1 VESSSSPAPR
11 KGRVTRA
18 TVARHAG
25 VSTAVVSYVL
35 NDGPRPVAESTRER
49 VLRSIEVLGYRP
61 DAVARAL
68 KTRRTHTIGLL
79 VPDNSNPYFAE
90 LAKAIEDSAYARGYA
105 LLLGNSDNDREREN
119 LQLAALR
126 DRQVD
131 GLLVIGTSAD
141 ADLSDSRH
149 DHTRVVLLDRIA
161 GTLPYPSVVVDNRR
175 GAYEGVRH
183 LVRHGH
189 ERVLCI
195 AGPGDVP
202 AAVDREE
209 GWRAAMSEAG
219 LSTEELVIRTRFSRQ
234 EGYDAA
240 RAILTR
246 TPRPTAIFAS
256 SDLQGIGVLRA
267 CYELA
272 LGVPRDIAVVAF
284 DGTQESEFTSPPL
297 TVIQQD
303 IQTIAETGVSVLLS
317 QEPAGQPAH
326 VIAPCRLVIRSSC
339 GCLHSSR

>member
-1 VESSSSPAPR
+1 VESSSPAPGQ
-11 KGRVTRA
+11 GRVTRT

-49 VLRSIEVLGYRP
+49 VLRSIEILGYRP

-90 LAKAIEDSAYARGYA
+90 LAKAIEDAAYARGYA
-105 LLLGNSDNDREREN
+105 LLLGNSDNDRQREK

-126 DRQVD
+126 DRRVD

-141 ADLSDSRH
+141 ADLSDSRA
-149 DHTRVVLLDRIA
+149 DRTRVVLLDRVA
-161 GTLPYPSVVVDNRR
+161 GTLPYPSVAVDNRR
-175 GAYEGVRH
+175 GAYDGVRH
-183 LVRHGH
+183 LIQHGH
-189 ERVLCI
+189 RRVLCI

-202 AAVDREE
+202 AAVDRED
-209 GWRAAMSEAG
+209 GWRAAMDEAG
-219 LSTEELVIRTRFSRQ
+219 LSTEGLVTRRGFSRR

-240 RAILTR
+240 RAVLTR
-246 TPRPTAIFAS
+246 TARPSAVFAC

-267 CYELA
+267 CYELG
-272 LGVPRDIAVVAF
+272 LGVPRDIAVAAF

-297 TVIQQD
+297 TVVQQD
-303 IQTIAETGVSVLLS
+303 IQAIAETGVSVLLS
-317 QEPAGQPAH
+317 QEPAGEPVH
-326 VIAPCRLVIRSSC
+326 VVAPCRLVIRSSC
-339 GCLHSSR
+339 GC

>member
-1 VESSSSPAPR
+1 
-11 KGRVTRA
+11 VTRA

-35 NDGPRPVAESTRER
+35 NDGPRPVAEGTRER

-90 LAKAIEDSAYARGYA
+90 LAKAIEDAAYARGYA
-105 LLLGNSDNDREREN
+105 LLLGNSDNDRQREKF
-119 LQLAALR
+119 QLAALR

-131 GLLVIGTSAD
+131 GLLVIGTSSE
-141 ADLSDSRH
+141 ADLSDPRAST
-149 DHTRVVLLDRIA
+149 TRVVLLDRAA

-183 LVRHGH
+183 LIEHGH
-189 ERVLCI
+189 RRVLCI

-202 AAVDREE
+202 AAVDRED
-209 GWRAAMSEAG
+209 GWRAAMAEAG
-219 LSTEELVIRTRFSRQ
+219 LSTEGL
-234 EGYDAA
+234 
-240 RAILTR
+240 LTR
-246 TPRPTAIFAS
+246 TGFSRWEGYGAVRAVLARASRPTAIFAS

-267 CYELA
+267 CDELG
-272 LGVPRDIAVVAF
+272 LGVPTDLAVVAF

-317 QEPAGQPAH
+317 PELPGQPAH
-326 VIAPCRLVIRSSC
+326 VIAPCRLVIRRSC
-339 GCLHSSR
+339 GC

>member
-1 VESSSSPAPR
+1 VESSSSAAPR
-11 KGRVTRA
+11 EGRVTRA

-49 VLRSIEVLGYRP
+49 VLKSIEVLGYRP
-61 DAVARAL
+61 NAVARAL

-90 LAKAIEDSAYARGYA
+90 LAKAIEDAAYARGYA
-105 LLLGNSDNDREREN
+105 LLLGNSDNDRKREK

-131 GLLVIGTSAD
+131 GLLVIGTSTSAD
-141 ADLSDSRH
+141 ADLNDPRAGR
-149 DHTRVVLLDRIA
+149 TRVVLLDRAA

-175 GAYEGVRH
+175 GAHEGVQH
-183 LVRHGH
+183 LIEHGH
-189 ERVLCI
+189 RRVLCI

-202 AAVDREE
+202 AAVDRED
-209 GWRAAMSEAG
+209 GWRAAMAEAG
-219 LSTEELVIRTRFSRQ
+219 LSTEKLVIRTGFSRW
-234 EGYDAA
+234 EGHAAA
-240 RAILTR
+240 RAVLARTR
-246 TPRPTAIFAS
+246 RPTAIFAS

-267 CYELA
+267 CEELA
-272 LGVPRDIAVVAF
+272 LNVPRDVAVLAF

-317 QEPAGQPAH
+317 QEPPGQPAH
-326 VIAPCRLVIRSSC
+326 VIAPCRLVIRRSC
-339 GCLHSSR
+339 GC